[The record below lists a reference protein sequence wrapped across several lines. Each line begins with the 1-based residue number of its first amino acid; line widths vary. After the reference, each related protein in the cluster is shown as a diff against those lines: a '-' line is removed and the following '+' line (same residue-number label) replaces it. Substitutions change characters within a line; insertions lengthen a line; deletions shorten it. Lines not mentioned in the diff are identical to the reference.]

1 MPSSDANR
9 MSSVPFSGIR
19 RIFDEASRM
28 EASGLDIIHLEIGR
42 PDFDTPAHI
51 KQAAKTALDQGQVH
65 YTANAG
71 TLALRRA
78 IAAKLKQDNG
88 LEYDAESEILVTVG
102 ASEAV
107 YLAMLAFL
115 NPGDEI
121 LAPSI
126 GWINYHAV
134 PGMVSASI
142 ATYPVREAMGFKVQA
157 TAIKSAIA
165 RHTKMLILNSPGNPT
180 GAVAD
185 DQDLQQV
192 ARIAREHNLLVLSDE
207 IYEKII
213 YDAAKHISIAS
224 LPGMRERT
232 IVVNGFSKAYS
243 MTGWRLGYVA
253 APRELAAPML
263 KAHQYITTSA
273 VSFAQAGAVA
283 ALEGPQDSVAA
294 MTEEF
299 KRRRDLLI
307 PSLNAIPG
315 ISCVWPSGAFY
326 AFPNVRA
333 FRLSSEELT
342 WHLLREAG
350 VAVVP
355 GSIFGSAGEG
365 HLRISFANSYE
376 KIQKALERLADV
388 LSKLPRQPG
397 K

>member
-1 MPSSDANR
+1 MTSLEAKR

-19 RIFDEASRM
+19 RIFDEASRL
-28 EASGLDIIHLEIGR
+28 EQSGSDIVHLEIGR

-78 IAAKLKQDNG
+78 IADKLKKDNS
-88 LEYDAESEILVTVG
+88 LEYDAESEIIVTVG

-107 YLAMLAFL
+107 YLAVLAFL

-126 GWINYHAV
+126 GWINYFAV
-134 PGMVSASI
+134 PGMASASLV
-142 ATYPVREAMGFKVQA
+142 TYPVREAMGFKIQA
-157 TAIKSAIA
+157 TGIKAAITP
-165 RHTKMLILNSPGNPT
+165 RTKMLILSSPSNPT
-180 GAVAD
+180 GAVVD
-185 DQDLQQV
+185 EQDLQQI
-192 ARIAREHNLLVLSDE
+192 ARVAREHNLLVLSDE

-213 YDAAKHISIAS
+213 YDAKHVSLAS

-232 IVVNGFSKAYS
+232 IVVNGFSKAFS
-243 MTGWRLGYVA
+243 MTGWRLGYAA

-263 KAHQYITTSA
+263 RAHQYIVTSA

-283 ALEGPQDSVAA
+283 ALLGPQDCVAE
-294 MTEEF
+294 MTAEF
-299 KRRRDLLI
+299 RRRRDLLI
-307 PSLNAIPG
+307 PSLNAIAG
-315 ISCVWPSGAFY
+315 VSCVWPSGAFY
-326 AFPNVRA
+326 AFPNVRS
-333 FRLSSEELT
+333 FGLSSEELT
-342 WHLLREAG
+342 WHLLREAK

-355 GSIFGSAGEG
+355 GSVFGPGGEG

-376 KIQKALERLADV
+376 NIKKALERLAEV
-388 LSKLPRQPG
+388 LGKMPRREA
-397 K
+397 